1 MSDSAEAADRLS
13 VRRVRVLTAVMII
26 FAAQSARPPVDMP
39 QRTVEYVGHY
49 AWLVLALVML
59 LILRTGGM
67 WLRDPVAR
75 RLANDEVTRAN
86 RADAMEWGFSAAMA
100 TAIVGAVVASL
111 TAMPAIF
118 ALRMVIL
125 AGLFMATFRF
135 VRLERDAL
143 A

>member
-13 VRRVRVLTAVMII
+13 ARRVRVMTAVMII

-39 QRTVEYVGHY
+39 QRTVEY
-49 AWLVLALVML
+49 
-59 LILRTGGM
+59 
-67 WLRDPVAR
+67 
-75 RLANDEVTRAN
+75 
-86 RADAMEWGFSAAMA
+86 AAMA

-111 TAMPAIF
+111 TAMPSVF
-118 ALRMVIL
+118 AFRMVIL
-125 AGLFMATFRF
+125 AGMFVATMRF